1 MHFYVDETGHTG
13 PNLFDPTQPVLSY
26 GVLSSPD
33 DLDKVAEAGLAALRK
48 KLKVQ
53 RLHAAELGIYRLGD
67 VVDTLL
73 ILQKKHRMRFDVWQV
88 VKRDHAIISFFDQV
102 FDQGM
107 NPVVPWTAYW
117 TPLRYPLLL
126 NLANLFDD
134 ELAEKAWR
142 ARLEPHDERSST
154 LFSEVCGVL
163 LQRVDALGDARSVEI
178 ITDALSW
185 AMVNFD
191 ELSYN
196 CKTGKQKLQIMP
208 NMIGFQSV
216 LHGICSRLGA
226 PNRKANIIVDQQS
239 QFNTTQRELSVFYR
253 QIREQPW
260 ELGPGLPVMNM
271 KNMPEKPLVF
281 QSGTQSAGLELVDIY
296 LWTFKRFME
305 EKELTKPLTRL
316 VYTNLKTARTDSV
329 SLNSIGIRLKEFF
342 GNLPEP
348 TAEMIQKASEYRDQ
362 EEARRLKHRVPAP
375 SLL

>member
-13 PNLFDPTQPVLSY
+13 SNLFDSTQPVLYY

-33 DLDKVAEAGLAALRK
+33 DLDKVAELGLAALRK

-53 RLHAAELGIYRLGD
+53 RLHAAELGIHRLGE

-102 FDQGM
+102 FDQGR
-107 NPVVPWTAYW
+107 NPAVPWNAYW
-117 TPLRYPLLL
+117 TPFRYPLLL
-126 NLANLFDD
+126 NLASLFDD
-134 ELAEKAWR
+134 ELVEKAWH
-142 ARLEPHDERSST
+142 ARLEAHNGRSSY
-154 LFSEVCGVL
+154 LFSEVCNAL
-163 LQRVDALGDARSVEI
+163 LARVHTLGDRRYIELI
-178 ITDALSW
+178 GDALSW
-185 AMVNFD
+185 AITHFD
-191 ELSYN
+191 ALGYN

-216 LHGICSRLGA
+216 LHGICSRLGV

-260 ELGPGLPVMNM
+260 VLGPGLPVMDM

-281 QSGTQSAGLELVDIY
+281 QSGTMSAGLELVDIY

-305 EKELTKPLTRL
+305 EKELTKPLSRL
-316 VYTNLKTARTDSV
+316 VYTNLKTAQTDSV
-329 SLNSIGIRLKEFF
+329 SLQSVTKRFEASLET
-342 GNLPEP
+342 LPEP
-348 TAEMIQKASEYRDQ
+348 TAEMIQKASKYREQ
-362 EEARRLKHRVPAP
+362 EEARRLQHRVPAP
-375 SLL
+375 SQP